1 MCVDRT
7 VYKKKKKGNYSNLNQ
22 SETSSA
28 YNMSLQLHRETQLLN
43 RSREK
48 NGPPDSES
56 CDQFVGIRSS
66 VKFPLLHSARHA
78 LQFSVAVQRNQA
90 SCCRGNRTLSKENI
104 PRKTEEKHTRSP
116 SFPKESMFDCYGHQ
130 PLPSA
135 FVNPAY
141 GFSNTVF
148 SYNKFLENL
157 RIRGCALGNR
167 RRRRF
172 NISKVIFF
180 YKERTKTSKHLT
192 TQNLS
197 SFTSS
202 TFSYEPDYRTN
213 TYQLDE

>member
-1 MCVDRT
+1 MLTTCL
-7 VYKKKKKGNYSNLNQ
+7 YNY
-22 SETSSA
+22 T
-28 YNMSLQLHRETQLLN
+28 
-43 RSREK
+43 EK
-48 NGPPDSES
+48 PSCSIAVENKMVAPDSES

-148 SYNKFLENL
+148 SYNRFLENL